1 MALSELSIRN
11 FAIIKQLEIE
21 MDDGLTVVT
30 GETGAGKSIVL
41 GALNLLLG
49 ARAETDMIRH
59 QEDQCEITALFD
71 IKGMSNVEQWME
83 LKDLTADDA
92 SQCLIRRIVRRN
104 KPTKCYVNDQP
115 TTLAALKELGLLL
128 VDLHG
133 QHEHQSLLRKST
145 QREIIDQFADHDEQ
159 LALMAKLAV
168 QIKRIESELAAL
180 NQDHSDSADRM
191 ELLLF
196 QLSELEEASID
207 EGEFA
212 TLETEYSRLNNAQE
226 LISGIRSAS
235 DGLFHNESSNVS
247 SELGKQINQLSELV
261 EFDANLQPANE
272 LLNSALAQIEE
283 SQKIL
288 DSALAQIEQDPE
300 RLQETEQRRDTLINL
315 ARKHRC
321 GENELPAR
329 LITLRTEYQRLE
341 NKHNKPEELQKQLDK
356 LLEHYQK
363 IAHEVSEKRSA
374 VAAQL
379 SELISKQM
387 QGLGMRGGRLELK
400 VEPRID
406 DQLIV
411 SEHGMDLIEY
421 SVSTNHGVP
430 VKPLHKTASGGE
442 LSRISLAIQV
452 ITSEKSH
459 TPTLVFD
466 EVDVGVGGKIAQIV
480 GRRLKKLGKTAQVI
494 CITHLPQV
502 AAQGDQHIYIDKISD
517 DTETYSTLVKLNKE
531 MRADELA
538 RMLGGEQITDR
549 TLAHAREM
557 LSASNK

>member
-1 MALSELSIRN
+1 MPLSELSIRN
-11 FAIIKQLEIE
+11 FAIIKQIEIE
-21 MDDGLTVVT
+21 MNDGLTVVT
-30 GETGAGKSIVL
+30 GETGAGKSILL

-59 QEDQCEITALFD
+59 QEEQCEITAVFD
-71 IKGMSNVEQWME
+71 IKGMKNVQEWME
-83 LKDLTADDA
+83 LKDLSVDDA

-115 TTLAALKELGLLL
+115 TTLAALKDLGLLL

-145 QREIIDQFADHDEQ
+145 QREIIDQFADHDDQ
-159 LALMAKLAV
+159 LGLMAKLAA
-168 QIKRIESELAAL
+168 QIKRIERELESL
-180 NQDHSDSADRM
+180 NQDQSDSADRM

-207 EGEFA
+207 DGEFER
-212 TLETEYSRLNNAQE
+212 LETEYARLNNAQE
-226 LISGIRSAS
+226 LISEIKSAV
-235 DGLFHNESSNVS
+235 DGLFHNENSNVS
-247 SELGKQINQLSELV
+247 SELGKQINQLSEII
-261 EFDANLQPANE
+261 EFDPNLQPANE

-283 SQKIL
+283 SQTLL

-321 GENELPAR
+321 TENDLPAR
-329 LITLRTEYQRLE
+329 LAALQTEYQRLE
-341 NKHNKPEELQKQLDK
+341 NKHNEPEKLQKQLDE
-356 LLEHYQK
+356 LLKQYNK
-363 IAHEVSEKRSA
+363 IARDVSQKRSA

-379 SELISKQM
+379 SELITEQM
-387 QGLGMRGGRLELK
+387 QDLGMRGGRLELK
-400 VEPRID
+400 VEPRAD
-406 DQLIV
+406 DQLVV
-411 SEHGMDLIEY
+411 SEHGIDLIEY
-421 SVSTNHGVP
+421 LVSTNHGVP
-430 VKPLHKTASGGE
+430 IKPLHKTASGGE

-480 GRRLKKLGKTAQVI
+480 GRRLKKLGTTAQVI

-502 AAQGDQHIYIDKISD
+502 AAQGNQHIFIDKISNE
-517 DTETYSTLVKLNKE
+517 TETYSTLVKLSKE

-557 LSASNK
+557 LSASSS

>member
-180 NQDHSDSADRM
+180 NQNHSDSADRM

-226 LISGIRSAS
+226 LISGIRTAS

-261 EFDANLQPANE
+261 E
-272 LLNSALAQIEE
+272 
-283 SQKIL
+283 
-288 DSALAQIEQDPE
+288 
-300 RLQETEQRRDTLINL
+300 
-315 ARKHRC
+315 
-321 GENELPAR
+321 
-329 LITLRTEYQRLE
+329 
-341 NKHNKPEELQKQLDK
+341 
-356 LLEHYQK
+356 
-363 IAHEVSEKRSA
+363 
-374 VAAQL
+374 
-379 SELISKQM
+379 
-387 QGLGMRGGRLELK
+387 
-400 VEPRID
+400 
-406 DQLIV
+406 
-411 SEHGMDLIEY
+411 
-421 SVSTNHGVP
+421 
-430 VKPLHKTASGGE
+430 
-442 LSRISLAIQV
+442 
-452 ITSEKSH
+452 
-459 TPTLVFD
+459 
-466 EVDVGVGGKIAQIV
+466 
-480 GRRLKKLGKTAQVI
+480 
-494 CITHLPQV
+494 
-502 AAQGDQHIYIDKISD
+502 
-517 DTETYSTLVKLNKE
+517 
-531 MRADELA
+531 
-538 RMLGGEQITDR
+538 
-549 TLAHAREM
+549 
-557 LSASNK
+557 

>member
-1 MALSELSIRN
+1 MPLSELSIRN
-11 FAIIKQLEIE
+11 FAIIKQIEIE
-21 MDDGLTVVT
+21 MNDGLTVVT
-30 GETGAGKSIVL
+30 GETGAGKSILL

-59 QEDQCEITALFD
+59 QEEQCEITAVFD
-71 IKGMSNVEQWME
+71 IKGMKNVQEWME
-83 LKDLTADDA
+83 LKDLSVDDA

-115 TTLAALKELGLLL
+115 TTLAALKDLGLLL

-145 QREIIDQFADHDEQ
+145 QREIIDQFADHDDQ
-159 LALMAKLAV
+159 LGLMAKLAA
-168 QIKRIESELAAL
+168 QIKRIERELESL
-180 NQDHSDSADRM
+180 NQDQSDSADRM

-207 EGEFA
+207 DGEFER
-212 TLETEYSRLNNAQE
+212 LETEYARLNNAQE
-226 LISGIRSAS
+226 LISGIKSAV
-235 DGLFHNESSNVS
+235 DGLFHNENSNVS
-247 SELGKQINQLSELV
+247 SELGKQINQLSEII
-261 EFDANLQPANE
+261 EFDPNLQPANE

-283 SQKIL
+283 SQTLL
-288 DSALAQIEQDPE
+288 DSALVQIEQDPE

-321 GENELPAR
+321 TENDLPAR
-329 LITLRTEYQRLE
+329 LAALQTEYQRLE
-341 NKHNKPEELQKQLDK
+341 NKHNEPEKLQKQLDE
-356 LLEHYQK
+356 LLKQYNK
-363 IAHEVSEKRSA
+363 IARDVSQKRSA

-379 SELISKQM
+379 SELITEQM
-387 QGLGMRGGRLELK
+387 QDLGMRGGRLELK
-400 VEPRID
+400 VEPRSD
-406 DQLIV
+406 DQLVV
-411 SEHGMDLIEY
+411 SEHGIDLIEY
-421 SVSTNHGVP
+421 LVSTNHGVP
-430 VKPLHKTASGGE
+430 IKPLHKTASGGE

-480 GRRLKKLGKTAQVI
+480 GRRLKKLGTTAQVI

-502 AAQGDQHIYIDKISD
+502 AAQGNQHIFIDKISNE
-517 DTETYSTLVKLNKE
+517 TETYSTLVKLSKE

-557 LSASNK
+557 LSASSS